1 MKPIDHQ
8 VEEYLNYCLYNR
20 RMTEQTMRSKTY
32 ILKKFAEERHVD
44 DMQDFT
50 NKDYNRWVEYQ
61 LKSGVSGRTVNTRS
75 SHIIAFVKWLK
86 DMDYDIKLRVS
97 LIHKVKED
105 PPRRN
110 FFTREQIEL
119 AKKHA
124 SELELLLISI
134 AFDSGLRL
142 SELTNLRLDNIK
154 GREIRIIGKGR
165 KARQTFITEPT
176 RKLLDKWIE
185 RKGIQDY
192 LWQSP
197 LYKDGRPY
205 STDEIRY
212 IMGKPFKRAGIEGF
226 YPHAI
231 RHSFGT
237 DLQRNE
243 APLMAIQSLLGHSS
257 VATTEKY
264 LHGLDNRLED
274 TYDKYKSNVNDDDE
288 VEKHFE
294 GFHITNRQLASA
306 S

>member
-1 MKPIDHQ
+1 MKPIDNQ

-20 RMTEQTMRSKTY
+20 RMTEQTMRSKEY
-32 ILKKFAEERHVD
+32 ILRKFARQRHVD
-44 DMQDFT
+44 DMQHFT
-50 NKDYNRWVEYQ
+50 NKHFNSWVEYQ
-61 LKSGVSGRTVNTRS
+61 LKTGVSGRTVNTRA

-86 DMDYDIKLRVS
+86 DMDYAVQLRIS

-110 FFTREQIEL
+110 FFTREQIEM
-119 AKKHA
+119 AKKRA
-124 SELELLLISI
+124 FEMEWLLISI
-134 AFDSGLRL
+134 MFDSGLRL
-142 SELTNLRLDNIK
+142 SELTNLRLENIR
-154 GREIRIIGKGR
+154 GREVRIVGKGR

-176 RKLLDKWIE
+176 RVRIDRWVTRNNID
-185 RKGIQDY
+185 DY
-192 LWQSP
+192 LWPSP
-197 LYKDGRPY
+197 LYRDRRPY

-212 IMGKPFKRAGIEGF
+212 IMSKPFDRAGLEGF

-274 TYDKYKSNVNDDDE
+274 TYDKYKSGAEDE
-288 VEKHFE
+288 EKAGELSQHMRFAA
-294 GFHITNRQLASA
+294 G
-306 S
+306 

>member
-1 MKPIDHQ
+1 MKPIDKQ

-20 RMTEQTMRSKTY
+20 RMTEQTMRSKEY
-32 ILKKFAEERHVD
+32 ILNKFAQQRHVD
-44 DMQDFT
+44 DMQKFT
-50 NKDYNRWVEYQ
+50 NKHFNAWVEYQ
-61 LKSGVSGRTVNTRS
+61 LRSGVSGRTVNTRA
-75 SHIIAFVKWLK
+75 SHIIALVKWLK
-86 DMDYDIKLRVS
+86 DMDYSMQLRIS

-119 AKKHA
+119 AKHSA
-124 SELELLLISI
+124 SEMEKLLISI
-134 AFDSGLRL
+134 MFDSGLRL
-142 SELTNLRLDNIK
+142 SELTNLRLENLKD
-154 GREIRIIGKGR
+154 REIRIVGKGR
-165 KARQTFITEPT
+165 KARQTFITDPT
-176 RKLLDKWIE
+176 RVLLDRWIL
-185 RKGIQDY
+185 RRNIDDY
-192 LWQSP
+192 LWPSP
-197 LYKDGRPY
+197 MYKNGKPY

-212 IMGKPFKRAGIEGF
+212 IMSKPFDRAGIEGF

-274 TYDKYKSNVNDDDE
+274 TYDKFKSLTANDTK
-288 VEKHFE
+288 VMAF
-294 GFHITNRQLASA
+294 
-306 S
+306 